1 MITTFNEYEKI
12 NEGWRGDLT
21 ALMILVAS
29 VMTTDSRNPLDNKTI
44 ENYVKTM
51 NIANQDTLVQQAI
64 KDFKDYVRMD
74 SQILNKQEV
83 YTKIDNTPI
92 LYRKNDAI
100 CYKLY
105 QQMKNKYPSMD
116 ASCWCSTTSDGK
128 SVIFLAKDASYNVM
142 LHELSHA
149 IEPVVKIDPRILD
162 NFDFNKNR
170 AQIGFLYMMMTD
182 FNFKMTSDLTREK
195 AYFSNPS
202 EVWDRINNLKMFLY
216 KHKMIRNPND
226 VLTEEILWNIISG
239 KLFRSLNPKDKQI
252 MRDADFMQLLM
263 FLNLNKYKELDKM
276 VKGAYEQVKKS
287 GQKFLN

>member
-182 FNFKMTSDLTREK
+182 FNFKMTSDLTRENSG
-195 AYFSNPS
+195 ALLPIAGRSPDVFTGFPLSVIFAITFFSNLS
-202 EVWDRINNLKMFLY
+202 NILRTGNNEMYCKFSYIRSINCNNL
-216 KHKMIRNPND
+216 
-226 VLTEEILWNIISG
+226 
-239 KLFRSLNPKDKQI
+239 
-252 MRDADFMQLLM
+252 
-263 FLNLNKYKELDKM
+263 
-276 VKGAYEQVKKS
+276 
-287 GQKFLN
+287 